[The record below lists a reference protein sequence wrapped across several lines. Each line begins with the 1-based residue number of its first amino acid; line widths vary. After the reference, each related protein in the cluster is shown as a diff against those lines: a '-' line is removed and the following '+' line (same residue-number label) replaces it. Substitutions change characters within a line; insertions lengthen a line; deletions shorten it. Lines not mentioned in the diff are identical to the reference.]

1 MKPKPWCLL
10 ITQFVY
16 SRGADATQRVLKVL
30 HMYEKDRVSEAN
42 HVERVIFVFL
52 FLFFSSYN
60 ALSFS

>member
-16 SRGADATQRVLKVL
+16 SRGADTTQRVLKVL
-30 HMYEKDRVSEAN
+30 HVYEKDRVSEAN
-42 HVERVIFVFL
+42 HVERDVFFVFV
-52 FLFFSSYN
+52 FCSYN